1 MIHAHTG
8 QPQPCPICD
17 SSDVRWHD
25 RRWYDVVR
33 TTVRS
38 WFEGLARVFD
48 AGRPTR
54 VAPQR
59 ALSSSSQTI
68 ERELRLGFGSDEEVA
83 KVAAE
88 MRYDV
93 RRDAY
98 NARVSMTTADRF
110 WSCNSCGRKGEVF
123 DDAQEL
129 LADRAELA
137 ALEDQ
142 MNAEP
147 GKITRPIDRSGLQ

>member
-1 MIHAHTG
+1 MA
-8 QPQPCPICD
+8 
-17 SSDVRWHD
+17 
-25 RRWYDVVR
+25 
-33 TTVRS
+33 
-38 WFEGLARVFD
+38 E
-48 AGRPTR
+48 
-54 VAPQR
+54 
-59 ALSSSSQTI
+59 
-68 ERELRLGFGSDEEVA
+68 
-83 KVAAE
+83 VAAE

-98 NARVSMTTADRF
+98 NARVSMTTADRL
-110 WSCNSCGRKGEVF
+110 WSCNACGRKGEVF

-147 GKITRPIDRSGLQ
+147 GKIARPIDRTGLQ

>member
-1 MIHAHTG
+1 M
-8 QPQPCPICD
+8 
-17 SSDVRWHD
+17 
-25 RRWYDVVR
+25 
-33 TTVRS
+33 RS
-38 WFEGLARVFD
+38 WFEGLARIFG

-54 VAPQR
+54 VAPG
-59 ALSSSSQTI
+59 ASLSNSSQTI

-98 NARVSMTTADRF
+98 NARVSMTTADTF
-110 WSCNSCGRKGEVF
+110 WSCKACGRKGEVF

-142 MNAEP
+142 MHAEP
-147 GKITRPIDRSGLQ
+147 GKITRPIDRDGL